1 MRATAS
7 ERVGVSG
14 APPPPSGARGPL
26 IHVATRCESLD
37 DFIEKFAGLASEGA
51 LVLPASGELP
61 IGTEG
66 RFAIRLKDQSVAMRG
81 RCRVTDARPAPSA
94 PAGAASRPTLLRV
107 ALLDMEESSASV
119 HRRLL
124 ARRRAAAAVPV
135 HVLPEP
141 SDPTEVSPPKS
152 AAPSPGRPAPPPVS
166 ALAATMIGVAPP
178 RARAGTSPLGVPR
191 APALAE
197 PRAPGTPFTL
207 PPNPLSAR
215 AGETRVPGASF
226 TLPANPLSEMNA
238 TDLASFIDSTL
249 FESDDE
255 DATAE
260 RPAKPPTDL
269 EETVQRPPPDSAID
283 LGRTVQSAPQEPMV
297 QSASER
303 AEPTERTAYAQP
315 PGAIAPAAAGARAPR
330 RIAMRALPYVLCVV
344 AGVAIG
350 HALRRAPPAPVVVVA
365 PPPAVVAPLPVTPP
379 PVAEIAKPEPPPAP
393 APVAPAPAA
402 AKPEPP
408 PARAEPVEAPAPPV
422 RERHAPAAHAARA
435 SDEAGGCQVNVVT
448 EPPDAKIAWS
458 GKPLGATP
466 LAEAAIACG
475 EGTLTITHERYETV
489 TKTLTAETGVP
500 VALDERLHR
509 PPATL
514 VVSSSPPG
522 AAISL
527 NGHPVGTA
535 PRRVPTL
542 RYEHLTIKASL
553 PGYAPWTKKIYL
565 TAETL
570 QVSAQ
575 LAGGGH
581 KR

>member
-7 ERVGVSG
+7 QGVGVSG
-14 APPPPSGARGPL
+14 APPLPSGARGPL

-81 RCRVTDARPAPSA
+81 RCRVTDARPAPPA
-94 PAGAASRPTLLRV
+94 PAGVAARPTLLRV

-124 ARRRAAAAVPV
+124 ARRRATAAVPV
-135 HVLPEP
+135 PVLPEP
-141 SDPTEVSPPKS
+141 SDPTEVSPPRS
-152 AAPSPGRPAPPPVS
+152 EAPAPGRPAPPPVS

-178 RARAGTSPLGVPR
+178 PRARAATSPLGVAR
-191 APALAE
+191 APVLAE

-215 AGETRVPGASF
+215 AGETRVPGAPF

-238 TDLASFIDSTL
+238 TQLASFIDSTL

-255 DATAE
+255 DATLE
-260 RPAKPPTDL
+260 RVAKPPTDL
-269 EETVQRPPPDSAID
+269 EQTVQRPPPDPAVD
-283 LGRTVQSAPQEPMV
+283 PERTVQSPPREPTV
-297 QSASER
+297 EFAAER
-303 AEPTERTAYAQP
+303 VEPTERTAYASS
-315 PGAIAPAAAGARAPR
+315 PGAAGTPVTGARDPR
-330 RIAMRALPYVLCVV
+330 RIALRALPYVLCVV

-350 HALRRAPPAPVVVVA
+350 HALRRAPVVVVA
-365 PPPAVVAPLPVTPP
+365 PPPEAAT
-379 PVAEIAKPEPPPAP
+379 PAP
-393 APVAPAPAA
+393 APVAEA
-402 AKPEPP
+402 AKPEPA
-408 PARAEPVEAPAPPV
+408 PAPVVSKAVAPAAPAEAKPAPLPAAATAPTEAPAPPV

-448 EPPDAKIAWS
+448 EPPDAKIAWR

-466 LAEAAIACG
+466 LAEAAIPCG

-500 VALDERLHR
+500 VAIDERLHR

-527 NGHPVGTA
+527 NGHPIGTA

-570 QVSAQ
+570 QVSAT